1 MPSGDSEQ
9 EQCGA
14 TSMSE
19 REQTQS
25 ERDSEMEEEAWSDAA
40 PGAVKAEATPLIEV
54 LETLL
59 HVAEKGHA
67 DCDTTMRALAALLLR
82 LNPPLEEVL
91 SAVTT
96 VEARLVGR
104 GSTQL
109 STQCTW
115 LSLLVEGCD
124 PSRLDERHVRVRGAL
139 AC

>member
-1 MPSGDSEQ
+1 MQGDFEVPSGDSEQ

-96 VEARLVGR
+96 VEARLVDNLEMFIMI
-104 GSTQL
+104 T
-109 STQCTW
+109 
-115 LSLLVEGCD
+115 
-124 PSRLDERHVRVRGAL
+124 RL
-139 AC
+139 